1 MMSKPTLYTKPE
13 LAPRSREEIV
23 KLIRAT
29 VFGTLVTATPHGF
42 AITHTVFELVVDET
56 PHGTL
61 LFHLA
66 SKNEH
71 VLFLAEGLPS
81 VAIFLGQSG
90 YISPSWYPCNPA
102 RESAPTWNYE
112 VAHCHGRPERITKE
126 AMASHVGRL
135 VNEMESGRTDRWRM
149 GELGPKGS
157 VGGWIVLRDSAMP
170 IAQLDAKF
178 KMGQDERP
186 ADTAAAIRELT
197 SGNPH
202 LADAMRERNH
212 D

>member
-1 MMSKPTLYTKPE
+1 MMSKPMLYTKPE
-13 LAPRSREEIV
+13 LAPRSREEIF
-23 KLIRAT
+23 KLIKQT
-29 VFGTLVTATPHGF
+29 VFGTLVTTTPHGF
-42 AITHTVFELVVDET
+42 AITHTVFELLADES

-61 LFHLA
+61 VFHLA
-66 SKNEH
+66 LKNEH
-71 VLFLAEGLPS
+71 VPFLTEGLPS

-90 YISPSWYPCNPA
+90 YISPSWYPRSPA
-102 RESAPTWNYE
+102 RDSAPTWNYE

-135 VNEMESGRTDRWRM
+135 VNAMESGRTDRWQM
-149 GELGPKGS
+149 GELGGDGIS
-157 VGGWIVLRDSAMP
+157 RRLDSIAGFRMP

-186 ADTAAAIRELT
+186 ADTKAAILELT
-197 SGNPH
+197 PDNPH
-202 LADAMRERNH
+202 LAGAMRERNG